1 MTASGP
7 TSNNDL
13 PALIGEPFREAL
25 DGIDLPMY
33 VVDTD
38 GAVRWAN
45 DAAQRLFGKPVGR
58 TLVSFVPRE
67 SRGSVQTQL
76 ARTLVGGEATIG
88 DLAVIAA
95 DGGRAALRVRSAPI
109 RAGGRNVG
117 VFSLAVPLYDAR
129 RDSQSDTALTPRQ
142 TEVLRLLAE
151 GLTTEAVA
159 ERLGIAVE
167 TARNHI
173 RAVLRR
179 LDAHS
184 RLEAV
189 VEARQRG
196 LLND

>member
-1 MTASGP
+1 MTAPGP
-7 TSNNDL
+7 TPNTAL
-13 PALIGEPFREAL
+13 LALIGEPFREAL

-33 VVDTD
+33 LVDRD

-45 DAAQRLFGKPVGR
+45 RAAEQLLGKPVGR
-58 TLVSFVPRE
+58 TLVSLVPHDI
-67 SRGSVQTQL
+67 RGSVQTQL
-76 ARTLVGGEATIG
+76 ARSLVGGEATVG
-88 DLAVIAA
+88 DVAVLAA
-95 DGGRAALRVRSAPI
+95 DGRRAALRVRSAPI

-117 VFSLAVPLYDAR
+117 VFSLAVPVYDAR
-129 RDSQSDTALTPRQ
+129 RDAQPDPALTPRQ
-142 TEVLRLLAE
+142 SEVLGLLAE

-159 ERLGIAVE
+159 ERLGVAVE

-179 LDAHS
+179 LDVHS

-196 LLND
+196 LLDD

>member
-1 MTASGP
+1 MTAPGP

-13 PALIGEPFREAL
+13 LALIGEPFREAL

-33 VVDTD
+33 VVDRG

-45 DAAQRLFGKPVGR
+45 RAAQRLLGKPVGR
-58 TLVSFVPRE
+58 MLVSLVPNDAR
-67 SRGSVQTQL
+67 SSVQTQL
-76 ARTLVGGEATIG
+76 ARSLVGGEAKVG
-88 DLAVIAA
+88 DVAVIAA
-95 DGGRAALRVRSAPI
+95 DGRRAALRVRSVPI
-109 RAGGRNVG
+109 RAGGRTVG
-117 VFSLAVPLYDAR
+117 VFSLALPVYDAR
-129 RDSQSDTALTPRQ
+129 RDSQRDTALTPRQ
-142 TEVLRLLAE
+142 TEVLRLLAD

-196 LLND
+196 LLDD